1 MSAPQSTSTTLL
13 EARALA
19 VTIAA
24 KSVCAS
30 LELCVARGDRWAV
43 LGVNGVGKTTLLRT
57 LAGLHR
63 PDAGAVMLDGHPL
76 AALTGRERARRRGLL
91 LQSEHDA
98 FEATVIEAVL
108 AGRHPHV
115 APWAWESAADLAAA
129 RGALERVALAGFDER
144 RLGSLSGGERRRVS
158 IAALLAQDPALMLLD
173 EPTSHLD
180 LHHQVA
186 ILDALAAAA
195 TPQGK
200 ALVMS
205 LHDVNLAAR
214 YCTHALLLFGG
225 GATAQGPVPA
235 VLEPRTLTRLYSHPV
250 VRIDGAGGPVFAPG

>member
-1 MSAPQSTSTTLL
+1 MTRHLL

-19 VTIAA
+19 VEIAG
-24 KSVCAS
+24 KTVCTG
-30 LELCVARGDRWAV
+30 LELRVARGERWAV

-57 LAGLHR
+57 LAGLRR
-63 PDAGAVMLDGHPL
+63 PSAGEIVLDGRPL
-76 AALTGRERARRRGLL
+76 AALSGRERARRRGML
-91 LQSEHDA
+91 LQSEHDE
-98 FEATVIEAVL
+98 FEARVLEAVL

-115 APWAWESAADLAAA
+115 APWAWESAADIGAA
-129 RGALERVALAGFDER
+129 RTALERVALGGFDER

-158 IAALLAQDPALMLLD
+158 IAALLAQDPALLLLD

-180 LHHQVA
+180 LHLQVA
-186 ILDALAAAA
+186 ILDRLAASASA
-195 TPQGK
+195 DGK

-225 GATAQGPVPA
+225 GQTEQGPVPSI
-235 VLEPRTLTRLYSHPV
+235 LEPATLSRLYAHSV
-250 VRIDGAGGPVFAPG
+250 MRIDGPRGPVFAPG

>member
-1 MSAPQSTSTTLL
+1 MTGRLL
-13 EARALA
+13 EALALA
-19 VTIAA
+19 VEIAG
-24 KSVCAS
+24 KSVCTG
-30 LELCVARGDRWAV
+30 LELRVARGERWAV

-57 LAGLHR
+57 LAGLR
-63 PDAGAVMLDGHPL
+63 APRAGEVALDGSPL
-76 AALTGRERARRRGLL
+76 AGLGGRERARRRGMLF
-91 LQSEHDA
+91 QSEQDE

-115 APWAWESAADLAAA
+115 APWAWESAADVAAA
-129 RGALERVALAGFDER
+129 RAALERVALAGFDDR

-158 IAALLAQDPALMLLD
+158 IAALLAQDPALLLLD

-186 ILDALAAAA
+186 ILDVLAAAA
-195 TPQGK
+195 TPHGK

-225 GATAQGPVPA
+225 GRTEQGPVPE
-235 VLEPRTLTRLYSHPV
+235 VLEPATLSRLYAHPV
-250 VRIDGAGGPVFAPG
+250 ARIDGPLGPVFAPR

>member
-1 MSAPQSTSTTLL
+1 LSAPLL
-13 EARALA
+13 ETRALT
-19 VTIAA
+19 VEIAA
-24 KSVCAS
+24 KTVCDR
-30 LELCVARGDRWAV
+30 LDLRVARGERWAV

-57 LAGLHR
+57 LAGLR
-63 PDAGAVMLDGHPL
+63 PARAGEVMLDGHPL
-76 AALTGRERARRRGLL
+76 ATLTGRERARRRGML

-115 APWAWESAADLAAA
+115 APWSWESAADLAAA
-129 RGALERVALAGFDER
+129 RAALEQVALPGFDER
-144 RLGSLSGGERRRVS
+144 RLGTLSGGERRRVS

-173 EPTSHLD
+173 EPSSHLD

-186 ILDALAAAA
+186 LLDALAGAA

-200 ALVMS
+200 ALVMTV
-205 LHDVNLAAR
+205 HDVNLAAR

-225 GATAQGPVPA
+225 GETAQGPVPG
-235 VLEPRTLTRLYSHPV
+235 VLEPPTLRRLYAHPV
-250 VRIDGAGGPVFAPG
+250 ARIESPRGPVFVPE

>member
-1 MSAPQSTSTTLL
+1 MSAPLL

-19 VTIAA
+19 VEIAA
-24 KSVCAS
+24 KTVCTG
-30 LELCVARGDRWAV
+30 LELRVARSERWAV

-57 LAGLHR
+57 LAGLRR
-63 PDAGAVMLDGHPL
+63 PRAGEVVLDGHLL
-76 AALTGRERARRRGLL
+76 AALTGRERARRRGML
-91 LQSEHDA
+91 LQSEHDE

-129 RGALERVALAGFDER
+129 RAALERVALPGFDER
-144 RLGSLSGGERRRVS
+144 RLGSLSGGEQRRVS
-158 IAALLAQDPALMLLD
+158 IAALLAQDPALLLLD

-180 LHHQVA
+180 LHHQVS
-186 ILDALAAAA
+186 ILDVLAASA

-205 LHDVNLAAR
+205 LHDVNPR
-214 YCTHALLLFGG
+214 RALLHARAAALRGR
-225 GATAQGPVPA
+225 AN
-235 VLEPRTLTRLYSHPV
+235 
-250 VRIDGAGGPVFAPG
+250 GAGAGARGPRASAPSVVCIRIRSRGSTARSGRYSRRAESG

>member
-1 MSAPQSTSTTLL
+1 VAL
-13 EARALA
+13 E
-19 VTIAA
+19 
-24 KSVCAS
+24 
-30 LELCVARGDRWAV
+30 GD
-43 LGVNGVGKTTLLRT
+43 
-57 LAGLHR
+57 
-63 PDAGAVMLDGHPL
+63 PL
-76 AALTGRERARRRGLL
+76 AALSGRERARRRGML

-115 APWAWESAADLAAA
+115 APWAWESAADVAAA
-129 RGALERVALAGFDER
+129 RAALERVALAGFDER

-180 LHHQVA
+180 LHHQIA
-186 ILDALAAAA
+186 ILDLLAASA
-195 TPQGK
+195 TPQAK

-205 LHDVNLAAR
+205 LHDVTLAAR

-225 GATAQGPVPA
+225 GHTQQGPVPE
-235 VLEPRTLTRLYSHPV
+235 VLEPGTLSRLYAHPV
-250 VRIDGAGGPVFAPG
+250 ARVDGPRGPVFAPG

>member
-1 MSAPQSTSTTLL
+1 MTPMLL

-19 VTIAA
+19 VEIAA
-24 KSVCAS
+24 KTVCTGLA
-30 LELCVARGDRWAV
+30 LRVARGERWAV

-57 LAGLHR
+57 LAGLRR
-63 PDAGAVMLDGHPL
+63 PHAGEVVLDGHPL
-76 AALTGRERARRRGLL
+76 AALTGRERARRRGML
-91 LQSEHDA
+91 LQSEHDE

-115 APWAWESAADLAAA
+115 APWAWESAVDVAAA
-129 RGALERVALAGFDER
+129 RGALEQVALAGFDAR

-186 ILDALAAAA
+186 ILDVLVASA
-195 TPQGK
+195 TPEGK

-205 LHDVNLAAR
+205 LHDVNLAGR

-225 GATAQGPVPA
+225 GRAEQGPVRE
-235 VLEPRTLTRLYSHPV
+235 VLTPDTLSRLYAHPV
-250 VRIDGAGGPVFAPG
+250 VRIDGPLGPVFAPG

>member
-1 MSAPQSTSTTLL
+1 MTAPLL
-13 EARALA
+13 EARVLA
-19 VTIAA
+19 VEIAA
-24 KSVCAS
+24 KTVCTDLA
-30 LELCVARGDRWAV
+30 LRVARGERWAV

-57 LAGLHR
+57 LAGLR
-63 PDAGAVMLDGHPL
+63 RANAGEVVLDGHPL
-76 AALTGRERARRRGLL
+76 AALTGRERARRRGMLF
-91 LQSEHDA
+91 QSEHDE

-129 RGALERVALAGFDER
+129 RAALERVALPGFDER

-186 ILDALAAAA
+186 ILDVLAASA
-195 TPQGK
+195 TPHGK

-225 GATAQGPVPA
+225 GQTQQGPVPE
-235 VLEPRTLTRLYSHPV
+235 VLAPATLSRLYAHPV
-250 VRIDGAGGPVFAPG
+250 ARIDGPLGPVFAPG

>member
-1 MSAPQSTSTTLL
+1 MTAPLL
-13 EARALA
+13 ETRALA
-19 VTIAA
+19 VEIAA
-24 KSVCAS
+24 KTVCAG
-30 LELCVARGDRWAV
+30 LELRVARGERWAV
-43 LGVNGVGKTTLLRT
+43 LGINGVGKTTLLRT
-57 LAGLHR
+57 LAGLR
-63 PDAGAVMLDGHPL
+63 EARAGEVALDGEPL
-76 AALTGRERARRRGLL
+76 AALTGRERARRRGML
-91 LQSEHDA
+91 LQSEHDE

-115 APWAWESAADLAAA
+115 APWSWESAADVAAA
-129 RGALERVALAGFDER
+129 RAALERVALSGLDER
-144 RLGSLSGGERRRVS
+144 RLGSLSGGERRRVA

-186 ILDALAAAA
+186 ILDLLAAAA
-195 TPQGK
+195 TPHGK

-225 GATAQGPVPA
+225 GQTQQGPVPE
-235 VLEPRTLTRLYSHPV
+235 VLAPETLSRLYAHPV
-250 VRIDGAGGPVFAPG
+250 ARFDGPLGPVFAPR

>member
-1 MSAPQSTSTTLL
+1 MTAPLL

-19 VTIAA
+19 VEIAA
-24 KSVCAS
+24 KTVCTG
-30 LELCVARGDRWAV
+30 LELQVARGERWAV

-57 LAGLHR
+57 LAGLR
-63 PDAGAVMLDGHPL
+63 PPHAGEVALEGDPL
-76 AALTGRERARRRGLL
+76 AALSGRERARRRGML

-115 APWAWESAADLAAA
+115 APWAWESAADVAAA
-129 RGALERVALAGFDER
+129 RAALERVALAGFDER

-180 LHHQVA
+180 LHHQIA
-186 ILDALAAAA
+186 ILDLLAASA
-195 TPQGK
+195 TPQAK

-225 GATAQGPVPA
+225 GHTQQGPVPE
-235 VLEPRTLTRLYSHPV
+235 VLEPGTLSRLYAHPV
-250 VRIDGAGGPVFAPG
+250 ARVDGPRGPVFAPG

>member
-1 MSAPQSTSTTLL
+1 MSAPLL

-19 VTIAA
+19 VEIAA
-24 KSVCAS
+24 KTVCDRLA
-30 LELCVARGDRWAV
+30 LRVARGERWAV

-57 LAGLHR
+57 LAGLR
-63 PDAGAVMLDGHPL
+63 PPQAGEVLLDGRPL
-76 AALTGRERARRRGLL
+76 AAASGRARARLRGML

-98 FEATVIEAVL
+98 FEATALEAVL

-115 APWAWESAADLAAA
+115 APWAWESAADVAAA
-129 RGALERVALAGFDER
+129 RAALARVALAGFDER
-144 RLGSLSGGERRRVS
+144 RLGTLSGGERRRVS

-173 EPTSHLD
+173 EPSSHLD

-200 ALVMS
+200 ALVMT

-214 YCTHALLLFGG
+214 YCTHALLIFGG
-225 GATAQGPVPA
+225 GETAQGPVPE
-235 VLEPRTLTRLYSHPV
+235 VLEPRTLGRLYAHPV
-250 VRIDGAGGPVFAPG
+250 ARIEGPRGPVFVPG

>member
-1 MSAPQSTSTTLL
+1 MTPMLL

-19 VTIAA
+19 VEIAA
-24 KSVCAS
+24 KTVCTGLA
-30 LELCVARGDRWAV
+30 LRVARGERWAV

-57 LAGLHR
+57 LAGLRQPH
-63 PDAGAVMLDGHPL
+63 AGEVVLDGHPL
-76 AALTGRERARRRGLL
+76 AALTGRDRARRRGML
-91 LQSEHDA
+91 LQSEHDE

-115 APWAWESAADLAAA
+115 APWAWESMVDVAAA
-129 RGALERVALAGFDER
+129 RRALEQVALAGFDGR

-186 ILDALAAAA
+186 ILDVLAGSA
-195 TPQGK
+195 TPEGK

-225 GATAQGPVPA
+225 GRTEQGPVRE
-235 VLEPRTLTRLYSHPV
+235 VLAPDTLSRLYAHPV
-250 VRIDGAGGPVFAPG
+250 AQIDGPHGPVFAPG

>member
-1 MSAPQSTSTTLL
+1 MSAPLL
-13 EARALA
+13 ETRALT
-19 VTIAA
+19 VEIAA
-24 KSVCAS
+24 KTVCDR
-30 LELCVARGDRWAV
+30 LDLRVARGERWAV

-57 LAGLHR
+57 LAGLR
-63 PDAGAVMLDGHPL
+63 PARAGEVMLDGHPL
-76 AALTGRERARRRGLL
+76 ATLTGRERARRRGML

-115 APWAWESAADLAAA
+115 APWSWESAADLTAA
-129 RGALERVALAGFDER
+129 RAALEQVALPGFDER
-144 RLGSLSGGERRRVS
+144 RLGTLSGGERRRVS

-173 EPTSHLD
+173 EPSSHLD

-186 ILDALAAAA
+186 LLDALAAAA

-200 ALVMS
+200 ALVMTV
-205 LHDVNLAAR
+205 HDVNLAAR

-225 GATAQGPVPA
+225 GETAQGPVPG
-235 VLEPRTLTRLYSHPV
+235 VLEPPTLGRLYAHPV
-250 VRIDGAGGPVFAPG
+250 ARIESPRGPVFVPE